1 MSSDVHRTI
10 SVFLSLLDCLLG
22 QYEGIINLC
31 VDSGADHRCVDA
43 AIKHGL
49 AIKLGASVGD
59 DDLVGLDVPVHNA
72 LIAADCVTSP

>member
-43 AIKHGL
+43 AIKYGL
-49 AIKLGASVGD
+49 AIKLGARWAMMIS
-59 DDLVGLDVPVHNA
+59 LVLMFRYTTP
-72 LIAADCVTSP
+72 